1 MRTERSEPGYV
12 TAPSGLPV
20 ADTARIALSSW
31 DCWEKSQARSVRHV
45 SRVWFRSDGK
55 GRAWI
60 RYGSLGLT
68 GFGHGTDRAVVLGLL
83 GEEPGPVGP
92 ARIEGL
98 VRSAR
103 ESNAS
108 LLWAA
113 RQRRSMKPATC
124 SFAATSCCRA
134 IRMACALRLSTA
146 LARSRGRKCTPRWA
160 AVSSSAKAD

>member
-31 DCWEKSQARSVRHV
+31 DCWEKSQARSIRHV
-45 SRVWFRSDGK
+45 SRVWYAAH
-55 GRAWI
+55 GRAT
-60 RYGSLGLT
+60 RRSYGRPANAVQIGN
-68 GFGHGTDRAVVLGLL
+68 GTDRAVVLGLL
-83 GEEPGPVGP
+83 GEEPGPVDP

-146 LARSRGRKCTPRWA
+146 RARSCGRKCTPRWA